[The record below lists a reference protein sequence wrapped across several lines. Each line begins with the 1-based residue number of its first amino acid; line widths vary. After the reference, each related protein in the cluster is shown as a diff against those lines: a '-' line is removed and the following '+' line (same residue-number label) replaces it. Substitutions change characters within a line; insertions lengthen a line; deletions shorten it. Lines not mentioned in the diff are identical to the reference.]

1 MRLLLILSACL
12 LVGCGND
19 YGLKKGTEVFV
30 RYTGGTYPL
39 TGELIEVNSKALIL
53 KVDGSKFIIPRSKIE
68 LIREE

>member
-19 YGLKKGTEVFV
+19 YGLKKGTEIRVQ
-30 RYTGGTYPL
+30 YTDRAM

-53 KVDGSKFIIPRSKIE
+53 ESDGTKYIIPRSKIV

>member
-19 YGLKKGTEVFV
+19 YGLKKGTEVYV
-30 RYTGGTYPL
+30 RYTGGSYPM

-53 KVDGSKFIIPRSKIE
+53 DNDGTKYIIPRSKIV
-68 LIREE
+68 LIGEE